1 MIKEIAALTTILAL
15 SGCAVVSSPVGNGTL
30 FTSTK
35 GPITATDSVAS
46 SKTGEACA
54 QSILGLIVN
63 GDASIVTAKKAGNI
77 SKVATVDH
85 SSLAFLG
92 LYSQFCNTHQ
102 NDCFHLHTLK
112 WVFALLNARHD
123 ADV

>member
-92 LYSQFCNTHQ
+92 LYSQFCTQ
-102 NDCFHLHTLK
+102 VTGE
-112 WVFALLNARHD
+112 
-123 ADV
+123 